1 MKKIKVEYDLRFE
14 KEFIV
19 PKEWEEFFDT
29 WQCVNEEDYTDE
41 QWELLESH
49 SLEEFIEE
57 QINYEDIFN
66 AEVINYKEV

>member
-1 MKKIKVEYDLRFE
+1 MKKIKVEYDIRVE

-19 PKEWEEFFDT
+19 PEEWEEFFDT
-29 WQCVNEEDYTDE
+29 WQYVNEEDYTDE
-41 QWELLESH
+41 QWDLIESH

-57 QINYEDIFN
+57 QINDEAVSN